1 MEICLSELI
10 TRATQ
15 CLVELGLSAGTIRD
29 YQCSAFR
36 PLERRLK
43 DQENINPEILLAQ
56 EEFFLG
62 SIRTVKYPDIH
73 LTGGYAASVCL
84 QRYAKRGLLHGKS
97 SVRRRSYHCQR
108 CSRLPSAV
116 LSVNKT
122 AARGRRT
129 AGSLSAGDF
138 SDHLKTAA
146 LHLLGISVL
155 PGII

>member
-15 CLVELGLSAGTIRD
+15 CLVELGLFAGTIRD

-62 SIRTVKYPDIH
+62 QYQNGKISRHTFNWRICGIRVLTEVCVTDKESIEVGVNDK
-73 LTGGYAASVCL
+73 AVWS
-84 QRYAKRGLLHGKS
+84 
-97 SVRRRSYHCQR
+97 
-108 CSRLPSAV
+108 LPETA
-116 LSVNKT
+116 LSFT
-122 AARGRRT
+122 
-129 AGSLSAGDF
+129 S
-138 SDHLKTAA
+138 
-146 LHLLGISVL
+146 ISIFL
-155 PGII
+155 W